1 MPSVDRTITAW
12 QTERREIG
20 MLEFAATVIGSER
33 FPYWELPDSS
43 TFLGMLES
51 DALCLLA
58 DGTLCVYDH
67 EVADRLLCA
76 AAPDQSSLISAL
88 SEMEAYLERCV
99 DDDDL
104 ADDESA
110 HTQMREKCT
119 ELIGGTDYAAFVQL
133 FFWAQRIGSS
143 RSFCREP
150 RNIGFTVSFTLLNG
164 HERLYSQPVA
174 LKKRK
179 PHQL

>member
-1 MPSVDRTITAW
+1 MPTVDPTIAAW
-12 QTERREIG
+12 QSERREIG
-20 MLEFAATVIGSER
+20 MLELTPTESASEC
-33 FPYWELPDSS
+33 FPYWQLPDAS

-88 SEMEAYLERCV
+88 SEMDSFFDRCG
-99 DDDDL
+99 DDDQL

-110 HTQMREKCT
+110 NTQMREKCT
-119 ELIGGTDYAAFVQL
+119 ELVGGEPYAAFIL
-133 FFWAQRIGSS
+133 MFFWA
-143 RSFCREP
+143 
-150 RNIGFTVSFTLLNG
+150 
-164 HERLYSQPVA
+164 
-174 LKKRK
+174 
-179 PHQL
+179 